1 MKLGA
6 VLLALSLLL
15 ALPDVA
21 GWLRRRLVPRAR
33 PAAPGRRVESK
44 VESPAESRVA
54 SRFERVEKTRP
65 LDPGH
70 YYKRYWS

>member
-6 VLLALSLLL
+6 LLLALSLLL

-33 PAAPGRRVESK
+33 PAAPRRRVEAR
-44 VESPAESRVA
+44 VESQVA